1 MADALRWF
9 VPAARRRVLGAAL
22 LAGVAAGV
30 LLLRAPTVPCVD
42 LCSYRSAGEL
52 ARSGRPAEAYDA
64 AALAATHRADHDLG
78 RRVGGF
84 LYSPVW
90 LPPAMALAARPLA
103 AAERLNRLAAA
114 LAVALGLGLVLCR
127 LRSPWLRVAL
137 AAAVALS
144 HVGWAQLVYQNWTP
158 VLFALLAV
166 ATLGGERGRGVT
178 AALAWGLALH
188 LKAFVVVAL
197 APLAL
202 TRRRRRVLL
211 AAVAAAALALVSL
224 AWADVATWRSFARQV
239 SGLAASGVTPYY
251 NKVSLPA
258 TVAHFLSEPRSWLAP
273 RAPVDSP
280 WVRWLPFAG
289 LPLLAWGAA
298 RLRGDPGRLTAFA
311 LCWTLLFVPQIWD
324 HTEILLLLALPFVP
338 ARWGWTLAGLLAAT
352 WFYAPMVQRLLGR
365 VLAGETPPLTLRLLL
380 VFYPALALL
389 TLAATLIDPDPE
401 REPVA
406 DA

>member
-1 MADALRWF
+1 VATISRRWA
-9 VPAARRRVLGAAL
+9 PAAPRRAAGALLLATLAAGAL
-22 LAGVAAGV
+22 LA
-30 LLLRAPTVPCVD
+30 RAPLVPCVD
-42 LCSYRSAGEL
+42 LCSYRAAGEL
-52 ARSGRPAEAYDA
+52 ARSGRPAAAYSGAALDA
-64 AALAATHRADHDLG
+64 AHRADHD
-78 RRVGGF
+78 RAQRVGGF
-84 LYSPVW
+84 LYSPLW

-103 AAERLNRLAAA
+103 AAEQRNRLGGAIA
-114 LAVALGLGLVLCR
+114 LALGLGLVLYR
-127 LRSPWLRVAL
+127 LRSPWLRTAL

-158 VLFALLAV
+158 FLFALLAV
-166 ATLGGERGRGVT
+166 ATLAGERARGAG

-202 TRRRRRVLL
+202 TRRWRQVLL

-224 AWADVATWRSFARQV
+224 AWADVATWRGFARQV
-239 SGLAASGVTPYY
+239 TGVAARGVTPYY

-298 RLRGDPGRLTAFA
+298 RLRADPGRQTAFA

-324 HTEILLLLALPFVP
+324 HTEILLLLALPFLP
-338 ARWGWTLAGLLAAT
+338 ARWVWTVAGLLAAT
-352 WFYAPMVQRLLGR
+352 WFYAPMVQSLLGR
-365 VLAGETPPLTLRLLL
+365 VLAGEAPPLSLRMLLI
-380 VFYPALALL
+380 FYPALALL
-389 TLAATLIDPDPE
+389 ALAATLVEPDPA
-401 REPVA
+401 PA
-406 DA
+406 SDA